1 MSSETLLAILYL
13 IVSVCGFSVQSVALI
28 KLWRWHF
35 DGSRKR
41 QRLHYGMVRT
51 AASRVTCAVA
61 YVSLGIITLIARET
75 FPVLGLA
82 VFSFTQI
89 VWQANSIADLRL
101 KKDLSENGDESDSTR
116 WQAGQAPVRPGEA
129 QHPS

>member
-1 MSSETLLAILYL
+1 MNSEDILAILYL
-13 IVSVCGFSVQSVALI
+13 IVSVCGLFVQSVALV
-28 KLWRWHF
+28 KLAKWHF

-75 FPVLGLA
+75 FPILGLA
-82 VFSFTQI
+82 IFSFTQI
-89 VWQANSIADLRL
+89 VWQANSFADLRL
-101 KKDLSENGDESDSTR
+101 RKDLSENGDEHGSTR
-116 WQAGQAPVRPGEA
+116 RQAGQAPVQP
-129 QHPS
+129 

>member
-1 MSSETLLAILYL
+1 MSSETLLAIMYL
-13 IVSVCGFSVQSVALI
+13 IISACGLTVQSIALI
-28 KLWRWHF
+28 KLARWHF

-75 FPVLGLA
+75 FPILGLA
-82 VFSFTQI
+82 IFSFTQI
-89 VWQANSIADLRL
+89 VWQANSLADLRL
-101 KKDLSENGDESDSTR
+101 KKDLSENGETDGSSGGEAR
-116 WQAGQAPVRPGEA
+116 QAPL
-129 QHPS
+129 QS